1 MRSRTATWFECKIA
15 FEKVME
21 NGLQKKVTE
30 KYVVNALSHS
40 EAEERIKEEMS
51 AYISGEFE
59 VKGIVP
65 AQYKEIFFMSVGEK
79 MVAGQTE
86 DLLHAVK
93 KGDRKKGMEVYER
106 GLEDY
111 PTDSRWYKVRLQFLT
126 IDEKS
131 GKEKRTHATYLVQ
144 GASVNN
150 AARNTAEALQG
161 TMKDYVITSVAEQPI
176 IDVFE
181 MTAAETKA
189 AAEKV
194 AKKATTR
201 KTAPKA
207 TVTVEAA
214 GRQFDITA
222 IADKAVAAY
231 KAMNEK
237 AAVKTVDVY
246 VKPEEGVA
254 YYVINGEGSADFKV
268 EL

>member
-1 MRSRTATWFECKIA
+1 MRSRTAQWFECKIA

-21 NGLQKKVTE
+21 DGLQKKVTE

-40 EAEERIKEEMS
+40 EAEERITEEMS

-65 AQYKEIFFMSVGEK
+65 AQYKEIFFMSMGEK
-79 MVAGQTE
+79 MVAGQKE

-111 PTDSRWYKVRLQFLT
+111 PTDSRWYKVKLQFIT

-131 GKEKRTHATYLVQ
+131 GKEKRTPVTYLVQ

-150 AARNTAEALQG
+150 AAENAVEALHG
-161 TMKDYVITSVAEQPI
+161 TMIDYVITSVAEQPI

-181 MTAAETKA
+181 KTAAEAKA
-189 AAEKV
+189 ADLTARMAEDLKD
-194 AKKATTR
+194 R
-201 KTAPKA
+201 SL
-207 TVTVEAA
+207 TVESIVDKYVSTATPEL
-214 GRQFDITA
+214 RQQLIDRLNQMR
-222 IADKAVAAY
+222 DSGQVP
-231 KAMNEK
+231 EK
-237 AAVKTVDVY
+237 
-246 VKPEEGVA
+246 G
-254 YYVINGEGSADFKV
+254 
-268 EL
+268 

>member
-1 MRSRTATWFECKIA
+1 MRSKKTTWFECKIA

-21 NGLQKKVTE
+21 DGLQKKVTE

-40 EAEERIKEEMS
+40 EAEERITEEMS
-51 AYISGEFE
+51 AYICGEFE

-161 TMKDYVITSVAEQPI
+161 TMNDYVITSVAEQPI

-189 AAEKV
+189 ADLMAHMAEDLKDR
-194 AKKATTR
+194 TL
-201 KTAPKA
+201 
-207 TVTVEAA
+207 TVESIVDKYVRTATPEL
-214 GRQFDITA
+214 RQQLIDRLNQMRQSGQ
-222 IADKAVAAY
+222 VP
-231 KAMNEK
+231 EK
-237 AAVKTVDVY
+237 
-246 VKPEEGVA
+246 E
-254 YYVINGEGSADFKV
+254 
-268 EL
+268 

>member
-21 NGLQKKVTE
+21 DGLQKKVTE

-40 EAEERIKEEMS
+40 EAEERITEEMS

-65 AQYKEIFFMSVGEK
+65 AQYQEIFFMSVGEK

-111 PTDSRWYKVRLQFLT
+111 PTDSRWYKVRLQFIT

-150 AARNTAEALQG
+150 AAENTVEALHG
-161 TMKDYVITSVAEQPI
+161 TMMDYVITSVAEQPI

-189 AAEKV
+189 ADLIARMTEDLKD
-194 AKKATTR
+194 R
-201 KTAPKA
+201 SL
-207 TVTVEAA
+207 TVESIVDKYVSTATPEL
-214 GRQFDITA
+214 RQQLIDRL
-222 IADKAVAAY
+222 DQ
-231 KAMNEK
+231 MRQSGQMPEK
-237 AAVKTVDVY
+237 
-246 VKPEEGVA
+246 E
-254 YYVINGEGSADFKV
+254 
-268 EL
+268 